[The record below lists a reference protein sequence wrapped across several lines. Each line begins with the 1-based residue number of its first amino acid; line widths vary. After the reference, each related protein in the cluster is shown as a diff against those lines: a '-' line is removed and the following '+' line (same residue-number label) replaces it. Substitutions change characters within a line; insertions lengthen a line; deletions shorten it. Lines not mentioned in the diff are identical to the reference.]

1 MPDLETD
8 RNPRVASDSV
18 AGPKRSPRPFAF
30 AGLYA
35 PPVGLWLER
44 FARTPVP
51 AAPAKSGGA
60 KEQLN
65 QRTAGFTV
73 AVLVGS
79 LRTGSYTRKIARA
92 LIDLAPVGLNCNI
105 VEFAD
110 LPLYTEDLDGFPPEA
125 WTRFRNE
132 IRHADAVLIV
142 TPEYNRSVPGGLKNA
157 IDVGSRPSF
166 KSVWNGLPAAVV
178 SASPSKV
185 GGFGANHHI
194 RQSLVFLNMPVM
206 QQPEAYLPEVAA
218 MFDDQDRLK
227 SPEARDFLA
236 KVMSSFADWVML
248 VRGEVSSRSL
258 AGQED
263 R

>member
-8 RNPRVASDSV
+8 CDRRVASDSV
-18 AGPKRSPRPFAF
+18 TKRNRSPRPFPF

-35 PPVGLWLER
+35 PPVGVRLAR
-44 FARTPVP
+44 FAPTPVSV
-51 AAPAKSGGA
+51 ASAKSSRA
-60 KEQLN
+60 KDELT
-65 QRTAGFTV
+65 QRTGRFTV

-92 LIDLAPVGLNCNI
+92 LIGLAPVNLNCNI

-110 LPLYTEDLDGFPPEA
+110 LPLYTEDSDGFPPEA
-125 WTRFRNE
+125 WTRFRSE
-132 IRHADAVLIV
+132 IRDADAVLIV

-157 IDVGSRPSF
+157 IDVGSRPPF
-166 KSVWNGLPAAVV
+166 ESVWNGLPAAVV

-236 KVMSSFADWVML
+236 KVMSSFTDWVML
-248 VRGEVSSRSL
+248 VHGARSR
-258 AGQED
+258 AGA
-263 R
+263 